1 MTALHMALVVAAS
14 GAAGVVNAVAGGGT
28 LLSFPAL
35 LAVGL
40 SPVAA
45 NVTNTVAIWPG
56 QLSSL
61 WAYRGH
67 LAEERSRALAL
78 AVPAVL
84 GGIIGSLLLLWL
96 PERAFAAVVPWLIL
110 FACLLLGFQGP
121 LKALATR
128 HVGGNHPVFH
138 WLVQLLISIYGGY
151 FGAGIGILMLA
162 AMGILVPSSMQ
173 HANGLK
179 ILLGTL
185 TNGVACVLFAFDG
198 RVHWPVALV
207 MALASM
213 VGGVIGAMVARRM
226 APGAMRAFAIGVG
239 VFAAAKILLVG

>member
-1 MTALHMALVVAAS
+1 MALVVAAS
-14 GAAGVVNAVAGGGT
+14 GAAGIMNAVAGGGT
-28 LLSFPAL
+28 LLAFPAL

-56 QLSSL
+56 QVSSV

-67 LAEERSRALAL
+67 LAEERRRALML

-84 GGIIGSLLLLWL
+84 GGTIGSLLLLWL

-110 FACLLLGFQGP
+110 FACVLLALQGP

-128 HVGGNHPVFH
+128 GAGRQHPAIH
-138 WLVQLLISIYGGY
+138 WVVQLLISIYGGY
-151 FGAGIGILMLA
+151 FGAGMGILMLA
-162 AMGILVPSSMQ
+162 AMGILISSSMQ

-179 ILLGTL
+179 ILFGTL
-185 TNGVACVLFAFDG
+185 TNGVAAVLFAFDG
-198 RVHWPVALV
+198 RVDWPVALV
-207 MALASM
+207 MAVASIA
-213 VGGVIGAMVARRM
+213 GGVIGGALARRM
-226 APGAMRAFAIGVG
+226 IGRAHV
-239 VFAAAKILLVG
+239 